1 MMEKIILKIGG
12 SVLTKKEELTPVVN
26 KENLQSIAKQIGDF
40 YRKNKDTVRLI
51 IVHGAGSYGHQ
62 IVHKTG
68 IQNGIKRE
76 VQLVDFAQTQLL
88 QNELNLIVTKILI
101 ERGIPAM
108 PVQASAMAVMKNKKL
123 SRMGSDGIE
132 GLVNI
137 GMVPVLYGVPAF
149 DEVQKCSILSG
160 DEIAPYLAK
169 KLKFD
174 KIIHAT
180 NVNGIFT
187 SNPFEDEKA
196 KLIKRIS
203 KSNYEKIKKGISGSN
218 AVDVTG
224 GMFRKVT
231 ELMEI
236 ADCGV
241 KSQIVSALV
250 EGNVKKA
257 LEGDESMG
265 TIVEE

>member
-1 MMEKIILKIGG
+1 MERIILKIGG
-12 SVLTKKEELTPVVN
+12 SVITEKEKERPAVN
-26 KENLQSIAKQIGDF
+26 KDNLQKIAKQIGAF
-40 YRKNKDTVRLI
+40 YLKNKKTPFI
-51 IVHGAGSYGHQ
+51 IIHGAGSYGHQ
-62 IVHKTG
+62 IVHKTD
-68 IQNGIKRE
+68 IHNGIKTE
-76 VQLVDFAQTQLL
+76 AQLIDFAQTQRL
-88 QNELNLIVTKILI
+88 QNELNLIVTEILI
-101 ERGIPAM
+101 ENQIPAM

-123 SRMGSDGIE
+123 IHMDADVIE

-149 DEVQKCSILSG
+149 DETQKCSILSG

-169 KLKFD
+169 KLKFN

-196 KLIKRIS
+196 KLIKRIN

-218 AVDVTG
+218 TIDVTG
-224 GMFRKVT
+224 GMLKKIT
-231 ELMEI
+231 ELMKI
-236 ADCGV
+236 ADCGI
-241 KSQIVSALV
+241 KSQIISALIEDNITKV
-250 EGNVKKA
+250 LEGN
-257 LEGDESMG
+257 ETIG